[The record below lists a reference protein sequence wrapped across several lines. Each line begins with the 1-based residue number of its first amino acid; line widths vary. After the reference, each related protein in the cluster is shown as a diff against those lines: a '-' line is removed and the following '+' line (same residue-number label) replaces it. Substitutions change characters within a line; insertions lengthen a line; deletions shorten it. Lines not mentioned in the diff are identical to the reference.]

1 MNDNGYKGKIYFF
14 KNTADN
20 YYGTCAGFDTF
31 PYQSEH
37 YIELGSCEV
46 DVEFT
51 DSRDKQLAALEAQ
64 VAAKSAEHQ
73 HWLDEMSGKIQSLQA
88 LEHKS

>member
-14 KNTADN
+14 KNTKYD
-20 YYGTCAGFDTF
+20 YYGAAPGDEFPFDSD
-31 PYQSEH
+31 Y
-37 YIELGSCEV
+37 YVELGSCEV
-46 DVEFT
+46 DVTFT
-51 DSRDKQLAALEAQ
+51 DSRDKQVAALEAQ

-88 LEHKS
+88 LEHKV